1 MGEIISGKN
10 AVLEAIKSGMTI
22 NKVMIAEHID
32 EHFAG
37 AVLRLC
43 RENHIPVR
51 RLPRNKLNQLA
62 GDDNR
67 GVAAEAA
74 AATYVELSDII
85 EAAAAKGEP
94 LLVVLLDGV
103 EDPHNL
109 GAIIRSAYCL
119 GAHGLVISSRRSA
132 QLNQT
137 VMKTSS
143 GAAAFLPV
151 ARVANL
157 NQALA
162 TLQEAGCWAVAC
174 DMDGQSLWHSDLT
187 GPVALVL
194 GNEGAGISPLLKK
207 HCDFVV
213 SIPMSANEVGSLNV
227 SNAAAVMLCE
237 VARQRQG

>member
-1 MGEIISGKN
+1 MSEIISGKN

-37 AVLRLC
+37 GVLRLC
-43 RENHIPVR
+43 RENHIPIR
-51 RLPRNKLNQLA
+51 RLPRQKLNQIA
-62 GDDNR
+62 GADNR
-67 GVAAEAA
+67 GIAAEAA
-74 AATYVELSDII
+74 SASYAELSDIL

-94 LLVVLLDGV
+94 PFIVLLDGI

-119 GAHGLVISSRRSA
+119 GAHGVVIGTRRAA

-137 VMKTSS
+137 VMKTSA

-157 NQALA
+157 NQALEA
-162 TLQEAGCWAVAC
+162 LQKAGCWAVAC
-174 DMDGQSLWHSDLT
+174 DMDGESLWSSNLS
-187 GPVALVL
+187 GPIVLVL
-194 GNEGAGISPLLKK
+194 GSEGNGIAPLLKK
-207 HCDFVV
+207 HCDLVV
-213 SIPMSANEVGSLNV
+213 SIPMAPNEIGSLNV

-237 VARQRQG
+237 VAHQRMG